1 MNSDDQLNG
10 LRKSKSVE
18 NNVADV
24 VSTMQLSTNNDLY
37 HD

>member
-10 LRKSKSVE
+10 LKSKPVE